1 MNQPADPDALLRQ
14 ALSLHRSGRVDKA
27 IAVYRRLL
35 AGYPGHARLLFLLGS
50 AETQRGRAAEGL
62 RLLDQCLA
70 AEPFNADVFNNRGLA
85 LQKLKRIDE
94 ALQSFDR
101 AVELAPGSPE
111 AHINKGLALR
121 DQGRL
126 AEALQSFERALGIDP
141 GNPEQHNN
149 RGNVLLDL
157 GRAREALASFDRAI
171 ELAADYAEAHAN
183 RGSALQELGLMDD
196 ALASFDRAIVLN
208 PALAE
213 AHNLRGDFLLKARR
227 EPEAR
232 ESFERAYRLDPDLEF
247 VYPRL
252 LYSRLRTCDW
262 NNLEA
267 QLARLQAKIARDGQG
282 CMPFDALGLTGSPSI
297 QRKVAQ
303 AYAARKFPPR
313 DELGPIPIR
322 QRAAKIRLGYYSADY
337 RDHATTRLM
346 AELFELHDRSR
357 FELCGFDF
365 GPVSDDRMHRRV
377 RAAFDRFIDVRTMS
391 DRDVAR
397 LSRELLI
404 DIAVDLKGY
413 TEDCR
418 PGIFAERAAP
428 VQANYLGYPGTM
440 GAGYV
445 DYIVADRVLIPPGA
459 ESHYSEKI
467 AFLPDSYQVNDRK
480 RVVAERSFGRD
491 ELGLPSEGL
500 VFCCFNNNYKITPPT
515 FDAWMRI
522 LKRVEPSVL
531 WLIEDSPTAAANL
544 RREAGRR
551 GVHPERLVFARRTN
565 LPDHL
570 ARHRSADLFLDTL
583 PYNAHTTA
591 SDALWAGLPVLTCAG
606 EAFASR
612 VAASLLSAAGL
623 PELITGGLPEYE
635 ALAVEL
641 ATNPPR
647 LAQIRQKLLAN
658 RLAAPLFDTP
668 RFARQIEAAYAE
680 MHERWL
686 AGRAPDHIYPS
697 ST

>member
-1 MNQPADPDALLRQ
+1 MKQAADPDALLRQ
-14 ALSLHRSGRVDKA
+14 ALSLHRSGRVEKA
-27 IAVYRRLL
+27 IPVYRRLL
-35 AGYPGHARLLFLLGS
+35 AGHPGHARLLFLLGS

-196 ALASFDRAIVLN
+196 ALASFDRAIALN

-262 NNLEA
+262 NNIEA

-297 QRKVAQ
+297 QHKVAQ

-445 DYIVADRVLIPPGA
+445 DYIVADRVLIPPGS

-551 GVHPERLVFARRTN
+551 GVRPERLVFARRTN